1 MPKGIAWRHSEIE
14 FIKENVEQMTVAE
27 MAESLPGR
35 SKKSI
40 TRMIEK
46 LREKGEL
53 GYKYKGAEK
62 TRRGPKPGSGN
73 DDSPFGSYD
82 WS

>member
-1 MPKGIAWRHSEIE
+1 MPKGIAWRHSELD
-14 FIKENVEQMTVAE
+14 FIKEHAETMSVAE
-27 MAESLPGR
+27 MMTNLPGR
-35 SKKSI
+35 SRKSI

-46 LREKGEL
+46 LRVKGEL

-62 TRRGPKPGSGN
+62 QRRTDRLG
-73 DDSPFGSYD
+73 DDDPWGTFS